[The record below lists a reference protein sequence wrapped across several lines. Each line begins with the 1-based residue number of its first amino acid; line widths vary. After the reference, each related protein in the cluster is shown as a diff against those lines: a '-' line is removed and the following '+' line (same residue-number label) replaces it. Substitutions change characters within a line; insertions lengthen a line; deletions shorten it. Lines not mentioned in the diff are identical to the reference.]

1 MLEILKAL
9 FRMKKRFL
17 LMSLLACSMSVQAM
31 DLLESYDL
39 AMQNDPTLQEAEE
52 TRNAVL
58 ESRPQSLAR
67 LLPSLSLVGGINANR
82 YDTTNTFA
90 QSQFG
95 LQYFWDSNVSLKLSQ
110 PIYHHD
116 YWVQLDQSDNQIAQA
131 EAEYVAEQQNL
142 LLRTAKA
149 YFGVLLAQNSLE
161 YANAEQQTVERQ
173 VQEMQRRLMLGAASI
188 DELQEAQSGYDQ
200 ARAISIEAQR
210 ELQAAQTALT
220 EIIGPADHELN
231 PLRPDIKPLLP
242 EPDQMDDWMTLA
254 RQNNLAL
261 IAAQHRAEVA
271 RKTIEIQF
279 AGHLPT
285 LDLVGNLAT
294 TDTDRTQ
301 GVEANSQTIG
311 VQMNMP
317 LYLGGS
323 VDSKVR
329 QAQHQ
334 FEAARKHIDKQR
346 RAAER
351 QAQDAFQGIASTIDQ
366 IKALESAQ
374 RSTEITV
381 EAIQKGL
388 QVGSRSMSELLLV
401 NRNLFRVRR
410 DHAKAKY
417 DYIVNCLT
425 LKQAAG
431 MLVRGDLELVNA
443 WLVGR

>member
-1 MLEILKAL
+1 MEQTKNVV
-9 FRMKKRFL
+9 RMKKTYL
-17 LMSLLACSMSVQAM
+17 ALSLFVFALSAQAQ
-31 DLLESYDL
+31 DLLEVYDL
-39 AMQNDPTLQEAEE
+39 AMQNDPAVQEAEE
-52 TRNAVL
+52 NRNAIL

-67 LLPSLSLVGGINANR
+67 LLPSLSLAGVINANR
-82 YDTTNTFA
+82 YDTTNTYA
-90 QSQFG
+90 ESQFG
-95 LQYFWDSNVSLKLSQ
+95 LQYFWDSNVALKLSQ

-131 EAEYVAEQQNL
+131 EAEYVAEQQ
-142 LLRTAKA
+142 
-149 YFGVLLAQNSLE
+149 
-161 YANAEQQTVERQ
+161 TVERQ
-173 VQEMQRRLMLGAASI
+173 LQEMQRRLTLGAASI
-188 DELQEAQSGYDQ
+188 DEFQEAQAGYDQ
-200 ARAISIEAQR
+200 ARASAIDAQR
-210 ELQAAQTALT
+210 QLQAAQTALT
-220 EIIGPADHELN
+220 EIIGNPDLQLNSLRADLN
-231 PLRPDIKPLLP
+231 LVLP
-242 EPDQMDDWMTLA
+242 EPNKLEEWLTLA
-254 RQNNLAL
+254 KQNNLPL

-311 VQMNMP
+311 VQLNVP
-317 LYLGGS
+317 LYSGGA

-351 QAQDAFQGIASTIDQ
+351 QTQDAFQGIESAIAQ
-366 IKALESAQ
+366 VKALESAQ
-374 RSTEITV
+374 HSTEITV
-381 EAIQKGL
+381 DAIQKGL
-388 QVGSRSMSELLLV
+388 QVGARSMSELLLV

-417 DYIVNCLT
+417 DYILNSLT

-431 MLVRGDLELVNA
+431 LLLRSDLELVNH
-443 WLVGR
+443 WLTKP

>member
-1 MLEILKAL
+1 
-9 FRMKKRFL
+9 
-17 LMSLLACSMSVQAM
+17 
-31 DLLESYDL
+31 
-39 AMQNDPTLQEAEE
+39 
-52 TRNAVL
+52 
-58 ESRPQSLAR
+58 
-67 LLPSLSLVGGINANR
+67 
-82 YDTTNTFA
+82 
-90 QSQFG
+90 
-95 LQYFWDSNVSLKLSQ
+95 LSQ

-173 VQEMQRRLMLGAASI
+173 VQEMQRRLTLGAASI

-231 PLRPDIKPLLP
+231 SLRPDLKPLLP
-242 EPDQMDDWMTLA
+242 EPDQLEDWMNLA

-351 QAQDAFQGIASTIDQ
+351 QAQDAFQGIVSTIDR

-381 EAIQKGL
+381 EAFQKGL
-388 QVGSRSMSELLLV
+388 QVGNRSLSELLLV

-431 MLVRGDLELVNA
+431 MLVRGDLELVNG

>member
-1 MLEILKAL
+1 MKYDKEL
-9 FRMKKRFL
+9 RMKKICLALGL
-17 LMSLLACSMSVQAM
+17 LLYSQFARAM
-31 DLLESYDL
+31 DLLETYDL
-39 AMQNDPTLQEAEE
+39 AMLNDPVLQEAEE

-58 ESRPQSLAR
+58 ETRPQSLAR
-67 LLPSLSLVGGINANR
+67 LLPSLSLVGAINANR
-82 YDTTNTFA
+82 YDTTNTYA

-173 VQEMQRRLMLGAASI
+173 VQEMQQRLKLGAASI

-210 ELQAAQTALT
+210 ELQAAQTALA
-220 EIIGPADHELN
+220 EIIGATDHGLN
-231 PLRPDIKPLLP
+231 RLRSDLKPLLP
-242 EPDQMDDWMTLA
+242 EPDQLEDWLNLA
-254 RQNNLAL
+254 RQNNLTL
-261 IAAQHRAEVA
+261 IAAQHRAEAA

-374 RSTEITV
+374 HSTEITV

-388 QVGSRSMSELLLV
+388 QIGTRSLSELLLV

-410 DHAKAKY
+410 DHAKARY
-417 DYIVNCLT
+417 DYIVNCLM

-431 MLVRGDLELVNA
+431 LLVRGDLELVNG